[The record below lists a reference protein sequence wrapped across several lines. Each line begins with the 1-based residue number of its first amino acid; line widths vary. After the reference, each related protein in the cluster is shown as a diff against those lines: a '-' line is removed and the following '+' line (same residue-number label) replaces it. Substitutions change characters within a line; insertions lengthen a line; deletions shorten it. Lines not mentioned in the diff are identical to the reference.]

1 MAALLKTT
9 QIQEPSASLVNLT
22 LSTAGGVTVAQN
34 LTVTGTTALSGGLA
48 SSGLTLS
55 GSSSGTT
62 VLSASA
68 AASGTATLPA
78 GTGTVAVQGVST
90 NIVQGTSNAGGTNP
104 FPSSAGPTSV
114 AYTNIPSWVKRITVM
129 FDGVSTSGTSN
140 IIVQL
145 GTGATPTYVITGYT
159 GSAFGTNFTSGFIV
173 NSGFS
178 ASDVFSGQM
187 VINNLAS
194 NTWSEN
200 SNIGYSSSI
209 VIRNGAGSVS
219 LGALLTAIRITTAS
233 PGTDLFDAGSI
244 NILYE

>member
-34 LTVTGTTALSGGLA
+34 LTVTGTTTLSGGLA

-78 GTGTVAVQGVST
+78 GTGTVAVQGVSS
-90 NIVQGTSNAGGTNP
+90 NIVTGTAVT
-104 FPSSAGPTSV
+104 PTSGTT
-114 AYTNIPSWVKRITVM
+114 ASLASSIPLWVKRITIQFYNVQM
-129 FDGVSTSGTSN
+129 ATATSSLV
-140 IIVQL
+140 VQL
-145 GTGATPTYVITGYT
+145 GTSGGFVTTGYNSTSSYEASTPTAGFQ
-159 GSAFGTNFTSGFIV
+159 SATNGMQFGTMTNNTQILFGTYFLHTIGGNIWVGSGTNGITV
-173 NSGFS
+173 NTLASSNSGFLALGGVLTQLQMSTAAGTGTFS
-178 ASDVFSGQM
+178 A
-187 VINNLAS
+187 
-194 NTWSEN
+194 
-200 SNIGYSSSI
+200 
-209 VIRNGAGSVS
+209 
-219 LGALLTAIRITTAS
+219 
-233 PGTDLFDAGSI
+233 GTF